1 MLAVSSLRFGRKVR
15 GFLPIGRLVVTVGLP
30 SVRLIVMVKRGS
42 STFSPATVA
51 RSGLALGRT
60 VEKTLALEAEV
71 SHLRYHISVLSRRLH
86 LLALESESLRCELDA
101 LRSVAPLSREGDGAE
116 ASPLREE
123 VADEVAVLAP
133 VAEPAALTVASLGV
147 HVEALTVSTVASA
160 VMAQQPEPGV
170 AEPGLPVVVQVER
183 SPSADGA
190 VAKRH
195 PRRVR
200 WVDDEAGVASR
211 KARVV
216 EVSSSPPPVPA
227 GHTRSLVA
235 SAAGGEG
242 SDHHACDPG
251 SITVGCGRGRG
262 RKGRGGRH

>member
-1 MLAVSSLRFGRKVR
+1 
-15 GFLPIGRLVVTVGLP
+15 
-30 SVRLIVMVKRGS
+30 MVKRGS
-42 STFSPATVA
+42 STFSAAAVA

-60 VEKTLALEAEV
+60 VEKALALEAEV
-71 SHLRYHISVLSRRLH
+71 SRLRHHISVLSRRLH
-86 LLALESESLRCELDA
+86 LSALESESLRRELDA

-116 ASPLREE
+116 ASSPLREE

-133 VAEPAALTVASLGV
+133 VAEPAALTVASLGA
-147 HVEALTVSTVASA
+147 HVEALTVTTVASA
-160 VMAQQPEPGV
+160 VMAQEPGPGV
-170 AEPGLPVVVQVER
+170 AEPVLPVVVQVER

-211 KARVV
+211 KARVI

-227 GHTRSLVA
+227 GHTGSAVV
-235 SAAGGEG
+235 SAAVGGG
-242 SDHHACDPG
+242 SDRHAHDPG
-251 SITVGCGRGRG
+251 VITVGRGRR
-262 RKGRGGRH
+262 RKGRGGGRH